1 MSHDTVSF
9 IALCTGLLV
18 FLLVVSVVSKNY
30 SLNRI
35 KSKTVG
41 DGQHGTARWATLKE
55 IGKTYAHIPF
65 DVAHWRKGERLPQ
78 KQGVVVGSMGGGK
91 KERQCLAVLG
101 RTAVRYVKRIWKK
114 RKNGQYTDEPE
125 LIRALVDSDDIH
137 CLMIGASGVGKTAYF
152 LYPNLEYTCA
162 SGMSFLALD
171 SKGDL
176 ARNYGAVASK
186 YYGYQV
192 SVVDLRNPTCSDGY
206 NLLTLIN
213 RYMDLAVANPDDLK
227 SRAKSEKYAKILS
240 NTIINP
246 SGDESIYG
254 QNSYFYQAAE
264 GVLTATILLLAEH
277 LPPTKEQ
284 PEERR
289 HIVSVFKLVQELLAP
304 IGSGPKA
311 KNGFQFLMAMMP
323 EDHKARWFS
332 GSALTTAEQS
342 MNSVMS
348 TVLARLNAFLDSELE
363 QVLCFDNVIDAERM
377 AREKCAVFL
386 ILPEE
391 DVTKHFMASLMV
403 QALSQEL
410 FYVADKNGGRLPR
423 RVIFFMD
430 EFGTMPPFN
439 VLPLFSAGRSRRL
452 TLVPIIQSLAQLE
465 KNYGKEGAEII
476 VDNTQVTLF
485 GGFAPNSSSAETLSK
500 ALGSRTAMSGS
511 VSQSK
516 NDPSQSLQMIERPLL
531 TPDELKSLPKGDFIV
546 MKTGV
551 HPMWVHLK
559 LFFKWGIEFD
569 DEHPYAVPDQGNRE
583 VKYADKKEIQDGIL
597 EKYPP
602 EWKEETPAPS
612 DADGGGQAQQDSQK
626 HEPQKTPP
634 HGNRR
639 NGSPPIRTSPP
650 KKEAAP
656 DVTEAEIIKDLT
668 ETEVQSNE
676 PS

>member
-55 IGKTYAHIPF
+55 IGKSYAHIPF
-65 DVAHWRKGERLPQ
+65 DVVHWRKGERLPQ

-410 FYVADKNGGRLPR
+410 FYVADKNGGKLPQ

-439 VLPLFSAGRSRRL
+439 VLPLFSAGRSRGL
-452 TLVPIIQSLAQLE
+452 TLMPIIQSLAQLE
-465 KNYGKEGAEII
+465 KNYGKEGAAII
-476 VDNTQVTLF
+476 QDNCQTTIF
-485 GGFAPNSSSAETLSK
+485 GGFAPSSQTAEVLSK
-500 ALGSRTAMSGS
+500 ALGTRTVLSGS
-511 VSQSK
+511 VSQGKES
-516 NDPSQSLQMIERPLL
+516 SQSLQMMERPLL
-531 TPDELKSLPKGDFIV
+531 SADELKSLPKGEFIV
-546 MKTGV
+546 MKTGT
-551 HPMWVHLK
+551 HPMQTHLQ
-559 LFFKWGIEFD
+559 LFLDWGIAFGEEYRVP
-569 DEHPYAVPDQGNRE
+569 EHGARKVAYAN
-583 VKYADKKEIQDGIL
+583 KEMLMKVIRR
-597 EKYPP
+597 KYPP
-602 EWKEETPAPS
+602 A
-612 DADGGGQAQQDSQK
+612 AG
-626 HEPQKTPP
+626 KTP
-634 HGNRR
+634 
-639 NGSPPIRTSPP
+639 SSS
-650 KKEAAP
+650 
-656 DVTEAEIIKDLT
+656 EAEASGGKSAPAR
-668 ETEVQSNE
+668 EEVQQEMIAAAEGAKRRAYNTPKAE
-676 PS
+676 DTT

>member
-410 FYVADKNGGRLPR
+410 FYVAD
-423 RVIFFMD
+423 
-430 EFGTMPPFN
+430 
-439 VLPLFSAGRSRRL
+439 S
-452 TLVPIIQSLAQLE
+452 
-465 KNYGKEGAEII
+465 
-476 VDNTQVTLF
+476 
-485 GGFAPNSSSAETLSK
+485 
-500 ALGSRTAMSGS
+500 
-511 VSQSK
+511 
-516 NDPSQSLQMIERPLL
+516 
-531 TPDELKSLPKGDFIV
+531 
-546 MKTGV
+546 
-551 HPMWVHLK
+551 H
-559 LFFKWGIEFD
+559 
-569 DEHPYAVPDQGNRE
+569 
-583 VKYADKKEIQDGIL
+583 IL
-597 EKYPP
+597 
-602 EWKEETPAPS
+602 
-612 DADGGGQAQQDSQK
+612 
-626 HEPQKTPP
+626 
-634 HGNRR
+634 
-639 NGSPPIRTSPP
+639 
-650 KKEAAP
+650 
-656 DVTEAEIIKDLT
+656 
-668 ETEVQSNE
+668 
-676 PS
+676 